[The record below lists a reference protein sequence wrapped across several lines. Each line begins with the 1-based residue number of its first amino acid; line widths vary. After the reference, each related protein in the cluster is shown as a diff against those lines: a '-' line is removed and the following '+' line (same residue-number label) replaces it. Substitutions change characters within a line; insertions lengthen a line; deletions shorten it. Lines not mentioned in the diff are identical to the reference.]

1 MNNLV
6 KVNRKELTPLS
17 PSPAYAYCRK
27 LMKEGHDPE
36 TRLEIYGE
44 RDTFDYAI
52 TSIGEGSKLSIQEDP
67 HLRIV
72 EYKLPTG
79 LKGSTKEVHPPLG
92 CV

>member
-1 MNNLV
+1 MNTV
-6 KVNRKELTPLS
+6 KVNRKELTKLS
-17 PSPAYAYCRK
+17 PSPAFAYCRK
-27 LMKEGHDPE
+27 LMKEGYDPN

-52 TSIGEGSKLSIQEDP
+52 TSIGEGAKLSMQEDP
-67 HLRIV
+67 RLRVV

-79 LKGSTKEVHPPLG
+79 LEGPTKGVHPPLG